1 MDTSIAENIA
11 YGDNNRDVPMA
22 EIMEAAKKA
31 NAHNFITQLPKVSSA
46 FVYSDVLFTLMCG
59 DCCFIIHMSCFDD

>member
-46 FVYSDVLFTLMCG
+46 FVYSDVLFTLM
-59 DCCFIIHMSCFDD
+59 

>member
-31 NAHNFITQLPKVSSA
+31 NAHNFIIQLPKVSSP
-46 FVYSDVLFTLMCG
+46 FVYSDVWWLLF
-59 DCCFIIHMSCFDD
+59 HNPY